1 MERPSLKAVLSVIVA
16 ICFIGATVDSIVL
29 NRPLTAELVAPLM
42 TLVLISYLRNG
53 NGKGK
58 E

>member
-1 MERPSLKAVLSVIVA
+1 MERPSLKTVLSVTVA
-16 ICFIGATVDSIVL
+16 ICFMAATVDSIVL

-53 NGKGK
+53 NGKDK
-58 E
+58 Q

>member
-1 MERPSLKAVLSVIVA
+1 MRRPTLKATFAVVVTV
-16 ICFIGATVDSIVL
+16 CFIGACVDSIVL

-42 TLVLISYLRNG
+42 TLVLIAYLRNG
-53 NGKGK
+53 NGKGS